1 MSITHEWEKKDKN
14 FSTIFPEKKKQKKRK
29 SDLANLG
36 KQVLRCKDTLSK
48 YLSLTCVM
56 QICEK
61 FKFYHLFHQMFDVYN
76 MHYSY
81 RIMQCSVQQVYL
93 TSPLVQDIPAGLD
106 HQQLPSRPKDY
117 NRPLTSS
124 TSLFR
129 NWTLRGLHLYWKISL
144 PFDFPSGISGIFG
157 GMVHISEI

>member
-1 MSITHEWEKKDKN
+1 MLHADEQNSRMREERQKN
-14 FSTIFPEKKKQKKRK
+14 FLPFFPEKKKQKKRK

-61 FKFYHLFHQMFDVYN
+61 FKFYHLFRQMFDVYN
-76 MHYSY
+76 MRYSY
-81 RIMQCSVQQVYL
+81 IFMRCSVQQVYL

-106 HQQLPSRPKDY
+106 HQQLPSHPKDC
-117 NRPLTSS
+117 NRPLTS
-124 TSLFR
+124 
-129 NWTLRGLHLYWKISL
+129 
-144 PFDFPSGISGIFG
+144 
-157 GMVHISEI
+157 